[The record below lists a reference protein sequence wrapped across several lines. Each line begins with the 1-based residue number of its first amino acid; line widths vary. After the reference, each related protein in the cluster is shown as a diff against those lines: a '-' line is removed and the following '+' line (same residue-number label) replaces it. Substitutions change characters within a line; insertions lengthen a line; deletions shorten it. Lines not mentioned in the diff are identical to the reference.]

1 MSSELRK
8 YSPVIC
14 WTSEWNAGS
23 LTKVKMNKESRVY
36 QKALDKLASIK
47 TWEKNNGGQ
56 RSR

>member
-14 WTSEWNAGS
+14 WTSEWNAGL

-36 QKALDKLASIK
+36 QKALDKQAQEQ
-47 TWEKNNGGQ
+47 TWK
-56 RSR
+56 R

>member
-47 TWEKNNGGQ
+47 TWEKK
-56 RSR
+56 